1 MRRAQD
7 FDKYKALAMAE
18 RLLHMA
24 KTNEH
29 PKATAFDIVV
39 ATLREKM
46 HVSVTVIVALIVLS
60 RSNY

>member
-1 MRRAQD
+1 
-7 FDKYKALAMAE
+7 MAE
-18 RLLHMA
+18 RLLYMA